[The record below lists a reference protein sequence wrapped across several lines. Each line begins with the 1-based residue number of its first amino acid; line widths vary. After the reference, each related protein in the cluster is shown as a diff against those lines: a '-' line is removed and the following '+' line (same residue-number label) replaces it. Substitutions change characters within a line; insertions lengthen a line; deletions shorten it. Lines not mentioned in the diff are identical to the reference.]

1 MAMPPNQGPADRT
14 LRLLVGILFVG
25 LFGFFPL
32 VWHWIFAVLPA
43 IGLVLSVTGAFGVCP
58 IYKVLGITTNVG
70 HGRAL
75 PPAG

>member
-1 MAMPPNQGPADRT
+1 MATNEGAADRT
-14 LRLLVGILFVG
+14 ARMLVGILFIG

-32 VWHWIFAVLPA
+32 VHHWIFAVLPA
-43 IGLVLSVTGAFGVCP
+43 IGLVLAVTGAFGVCP
-58 IYKVLGITTNVG
+58 IYKVLGITTDVG